1 MVRNAANAF
10 LDPDAGEA
18 RKTDFAELGGSFT
31 IREGVV
37 TNEDMRLQAPVLR
50 VNGRGRID
58 LPDRTLTYRIEP
70 KAAKTLEGQG
80 GQQDVAGI
88 LVPVVIEGPW
98 DDLSFR
104 PDLSGVVESAL
115 RDPEALKEQL
125 QQLGKTPEQIKD
137 AVKDLKKKGDVKD
150 VLQGLGGALAG
161 QGESDKESSGD
172 SKEGAPAQK
181 LLKGLF
187 GN

>member
-1 MVRNAANAF
+1 
-10 LDPDAGEA
+10 
-18 RKTDFAELGGSFT
+18 
-31 IREGVV
+31 
-37 TNEDMRLQAPVLR
+37 
-50 VNGRGRID
+50 
-58 LPDRTLTYRIEP
+58 
-70 KAAKTLEGQG
+70 
-80 GQQDVAGI
+80 
-88 LVPVVIEGPW
+88 VPVVIEGPW

-125 QQLGKTPEQIKD
+125 QQLGETPEQIKD

-150 VLQGLGGALAG
+150 VLQGLGSALTG
-161 QGESDKESSGD
+161 QGGSDEKSSGD
-172 SKEGAPAQK
+172 SKQGDPAQR